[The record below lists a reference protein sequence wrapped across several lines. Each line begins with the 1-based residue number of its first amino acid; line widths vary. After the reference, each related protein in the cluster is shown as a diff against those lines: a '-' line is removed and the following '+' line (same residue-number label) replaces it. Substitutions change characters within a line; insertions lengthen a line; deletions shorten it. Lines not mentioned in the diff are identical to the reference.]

1 MERSRDQPR
10 ASERPCA
17 GLLESAGRDP
27 GEARAIREEIPSYQD
42 EVRDTEEQSVT
53 DFAQE
58 MDFALMEMKAQ
69 TLIRIDEALQRV
81 DQGTYGTCDE
91 CGQDIAAA
99 RLSAVPFALLCL
111 ECQEREETLAAEE
124 RALAPSRRCAPR
136 LRFPRSVARLRSG
149 RGRG

>member
-1 MERSRDQPR
+1 MGGSKTLTNRDRHDVLRRMLEERRR
-10 ASERPCA
+10 EIHEK
-17 GLLESAGRDP
+17 L
-27 GEARAIREEIPSYQD
+27 RAIREEIPSYQD

-81 DQGTYGTCDE
+81 DQGTYGTCDD
-91 CGQDIAAA
+91 CGQEIAEA
-99 RLSAVPFALLCL
+99 RLKAVPFALMCL

-124 RALAPSRRCAPR
+124 RAQAPSRTLAPI
-136 LRFPRSVARLRSG
+136 V
-149 RGRG
+149 

>member
-1 MERSRDQPR
+1 MGATTKPMTNRDRHDVLRRMLEERRR
-10 ASERPCA
+10 EIHEK
-17 GLLESAGRDP
+17 L
-27 GEARAIREEIPSYQD
+27 RAIREEIPSYQD

-124 RALAPSRRCAPR
+124 RALTPTRTLAPI
-136 LRFPRSVARLRSG
+136 L
-149 RGRG
+149 

>member
-1 MERSRDQPR
+1 MGATKSMTDRERAEVLRRMLEERR
-10 ASERPCA
+10 AEIQDK
-17 GLLESAGRDP
+17 L
-27 GEARAIREEIPSYQD
+27 RAIREEIPSYQD

-81 DQGTYGTCDE
+81 DQGTYGTCDS
-91 CGQDIAAA
+91 CGRDIAEA
-99 RLSAVPFALLCL
+99 RLKAVPFALLCR

-124 RALAPSRRCAPR
+124 RALTPGRALAPI
-136 LRFPRSVARLRSG
+136 L
-149 RGRG
+149 

>member
-1 MERSRDQPR
+1 MGATKAMTNQDRHDVLRRMLEERRREIQ
-10 ASERPCA
+10 EK
-17 GLLESAGRDP
+17 L
-27 GEARAIREEIPSYQD
+27 RAIREEIPSYQD

-69 TLIRIDEALQRV
+69 TLIRIDEALLRV

-91 CGQDIAAA
+91 CGQEIAEA
-99 RLSAVPFALLCL
+99 RLKAVPFALLCL

-124 RALAPSRRCAPR
+124 RASTSGRALAPI
-136 LRFPRSVARLRSG
+136 V
-149 RGRG
+149 

>member
-1 MERSRDQPR
+1 MGGTKPMTNRERYDVLRR
-10 ASERPCA
+10 MLEER
-17 GLLESAGRDP
+17 R
-27 GEARAIREEIPSYQD
+27 GEIQEKLRAIREEIPSYQD

-91 CGQDIAAA
+91 CGQDIAEA
-99 RLSAVPFALLCL
+99 RLLAVPFALLCL

-124 RALAPSRRCAPR
+124 RATTPGRAVAP
-136 LRFPRSVARLRSG
+136 VI
-149 RGRG
+149 

>member
-1 MERSRDQPR
+1 MGATKPMTDRDRYDVLRRMLEERRGEIQQKLR
-10 ASERPCA
+10 A
-17 GLLESAGRDP
+17 L
-27 GEARAIREEIPSYQD
+27 REEIPSYQD

-91 CGQDIAAA
+91 CGQDIAEA
-99 RLSAVPFALLCL
+99 RLKAVPFALLCL
-111 ECQEREETLAAEE
+111 ACQAREETLAAEE
-124 RALAPSRRCAPR
+124 RAQTSGRPLAPI
-136 LRFPRSVARLRSG
+136 L
-149 RGRG
+149 

>member
-1 MERSRDQPR
+1 MGGTKPMTNRERYDVLRR
-10 ASERPCA
+10 MLEER
-17 GLLESAGRDP
+17 R
-27 GEARAIREEIPSYQD
+27 GEIQEKLRAIREEIPSYQD

-91 CGQDIAAA
+91 CGQDIAQA
-99 RLSAVPFALLCL
+99 RLKAVPFALLCL

-124 RALAPSRRCAPR
+124 RATTPGRAVAP
-136 LRFPRSVARLRSG
+136 VI
-149 RGRG
+149 

>member
-1 MERSRDQPR
+1 MRGTKQMTNRERHDVLRR
-10 ASERPCA
+10 MLEER
-17 GLLESAGRDP
+17 R
-27 GEARAIREEIPSYQD
+27 GEIQEKLRAIREEIPSYQD

-91 CGQDIAAA
+91 CGQDIASA

-124 RALAPSRRCAPR
+124 RALAPSRTLAP
-136 LRFPRSVARLRSG
+136 LV
-149 RGRG
+149 

>member
-1 MERSRDQPR
+1 MGATKAMTNRERHDVLRR
-10 ASERPCA
+10 MLEER
-17 GLLESAGRDP
+17 R
-27 GEARAIREEIPSYQD
+27 GEIQEKLRVIREEIPSYQD

-81 DQGTYGTCDE
+81 DQGTYGTCDS
-91 CGQDIAAA
+91 CGQDITEA

-124 RALAPSRRCAPR
+124 RAATPGRALAPV
-136 LRFPRSVARLRSG
+136 FG
-149 RGRG
+149 

>member
-1 MERSRDQPR
+1 MGATKTMTSRDRHDALRQMLE
-10 ASERPCA
+10 ERRREIQEK
-17 GLLESAGRDP
+17 L
-27 GEARAIREEIPSYQD
+27 RAIREEMPSYQD

-91 CGQDIAAA
+91 CGQEIAEA
-99 RLSAVPFALLCL
+99 RLKAVPFALLCL

-124 RALAPSRRCAPR
+124 RAQAPA
-136 LRFPRSVARLRSG
+136 RSLSPVV
-149 RGRG
+149 